1 MQLVIVGL
9 RNFAKHQRAHVK
21 QNKRSRR
28 HSHSIKFFLSPL
40 CVSFSALLQLIIIQ
54 FNSHFPHGGTE
65 ISNCAIRK
73 ALCCMR
79 IQERGK
85 GDADAAALAELVC
98 LWWILIVLPV
108 DAKQLSRRVHKQT
121 KPNDGSSGDANC
133 VLLCTAWLLLLQ
145 TGWWCSV
152 VCLSLFDEPEREMG
166 SFKLGTFA
174 VKSHF
179 ELQNS
184 LQLPHTVIAKWKS
197 NVCFVPFHI
206 WIISA
211 RRRL

>member
-1 MQLVIVGL
+1 MTKKKLVSQTANDDKRDATNKRKLQLQCVHCYANVCLSGNFIHLMNNLEFLKPTNCFCFNELVRRRHRELEMSQFNIFNKARSDRRNFLKLCFQRKSLLCIRNTQLKKTCIYTLFMQLVIVGL

-98 LWWILIVLPV
+98 LW
-108 DAKQLSRRVHKQT
+108 
-121 KPNDGSSGDANC
+121 
-133 VLLCTAWLLLLQ
+133 
-145 TGWWCSV
+145 
-152 VCLSLFDEPEREMG
+152 
-166 SFKLGTFA
+166 
-174 VKSHF
+174 
-179 ELQNS
+179 
-184 LQLPHTVIAKWKS
+184 
-197 NVCFVPFHI
+197 
-206 WIISA
+206 
-211 RRRL
+211 